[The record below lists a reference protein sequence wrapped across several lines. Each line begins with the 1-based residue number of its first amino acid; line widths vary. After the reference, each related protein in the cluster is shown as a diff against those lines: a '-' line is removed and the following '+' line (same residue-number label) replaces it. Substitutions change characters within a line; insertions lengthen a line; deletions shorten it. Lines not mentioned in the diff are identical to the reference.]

1 MQRVTVTLDDELIAE
16 LEHYMKGRDYNNRSE
31 AIRDL
36 ARAGMQQA
44 HAELSGTAECVA
56 ALVYVYDHTVRELA
70 NRLAEAHH
78 HHHDLSVAAMQVHLD
93 HSSCMEVALLRG
105 DTREVNHFAE
115 NVTAERGV
123 RHGRLVAI
131 PVEVKEE
138 AHPHGNDRAKKHPGD
153 RACLRMCEHRRRLHA
168 ESGCDDRGDLP
179 TRRGSLPRR
188 LFPPTRFGTLRAA
201 PFRKKTLQVR
211 IASSVATM
219 PDVVEQTATDLV
231 AVRPALGEKILEIE
245 QRTRFQRQSTTMR

>member
-16 LEHYMKGRDYNNRSE
+16 LERYMKGRGYNNRSE

-44 HAELSGTAECVA
+44 HAESSGTAECVA

-78 HHHDLSVAAMQVHLD
+78 NHHDLSVAAMQVHLD

-115 NVTAERGV
+115 HVIAERGV

-138 AHPHGNDRAKKHPGD
+138 AHFHGNDRAKKHPHFHV
-153 RACLRMCEHRRRLHA
+153 RHA
-168 ESGCDDRGDLP
+168 
-179 TRRGSLPRR
+179 
-188 LFPPTRFGTLRAA
+188 
-201 PFRKKTLQVR
+201 
-211 IASSVATM
+211 
-219 PDVVEQTATDLV
+219 
-231 AVRPALGEKILEIE
+231 
-245 QRTRFQRQSTTMR
+245 